1 MHWQYH
7 FCFLVECHAYFQ
19 QKKLQAYCNSK
30 GTIIGILIMYYLCYI
45 GIAFEA
51 YAPIGSPGRFG
62 IQDTDPV
69 VLEDPVVQEIATKH
83 NATPA
88 QVLLNQ

>member
-1 MHWQYH
+1 MPCIFSAKETKSILQ
-7 FCFLVECHAYFQ
+7 FQ
-19 QKKLQAYCNSK
+19 RYNNC
-30 GTIIGILIMYYLCYI
+30 ILIMYCLCYI

-51 YAPIGSPGRFG
+51 FAPIGSPGRFG

>member
-1 MHWQYH
+1 MHWL

-19 QKKLQAYCNSK
+19 QKKLNAYCSFK
-30 GTIIGILIMYYLCYI
+30 GTIVWYITYIVYYFCNIGIVV
-45 GIAFEA
+45 EA

-62 IQDTDPV
+62 IKDTDPV

>member
-1 MHWQYH
+1 M
-7 FCFLVECHAYFQ
+7 
-19 QKKLQAYCNSK
+19 YC
-30 GTIIGILIMYYLCYI
+30 LCYI

-51 YAPIGSPGRFG
+51 FAPIGSPGRFG